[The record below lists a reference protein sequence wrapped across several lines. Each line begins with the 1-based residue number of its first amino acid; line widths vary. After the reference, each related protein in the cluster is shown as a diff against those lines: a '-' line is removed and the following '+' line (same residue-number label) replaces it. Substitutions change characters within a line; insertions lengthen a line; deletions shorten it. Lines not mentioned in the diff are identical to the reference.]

1 MQMRIN
7 GIPVAI
13 EKDMS
18 VEQLILDKKLIP
30 QRIVVEVNRQIV
42 PREEWRTI
50 PLKDGDEIEIVSFV
64 AGG

>member
-7 GIPVAI
+7 GIPVAV
-13 EKDMS
+13 EKDIS
-18 VEQLILDKKLIP
+18 VEQLILDKKLVP

-42 PREEWRTI
+42 PREEWRMI